1 MRGCIERRLIGRV
14 VEEEST
20 MDFKRLDLVRRSAT
34 PVELDV
40 VEAYANGRITRRQ
53 FIKRAT
59 VIGLSL
65 PAISAVIA
73 ACGPGAA
80 SVAPSAAGTTE
91 PGASAPPAAQGG
103 LIRVATQR
111 PVSIDPVGMQDLSG
125 YGIVSQSF
133 EYLATLSADGSDIDP
148 GLAETWTPNDDGSV
162 WTFKLRAGVKWQ
174 NGSDFTADDVVAT
187 MARLV
192 VAGNSG
198 LKGVIDEQ
206 SAKAT
211 ESKTVEFS
219 LLSPN
224 GNFPYL
230 VSVFNPQSVITP
242 KDYETGTTLDARRD
256 GTGAWKMESYDPAT
270 GATFSRNPTW
280 WGGTTPL
287 DATEF
292 LFFDATGPQVTAYQG
307 GQVDCIVQFDVLAG
321 EPLLSDPNTNVIA
334 TKAATHRQIWMRVDE
349 GQFAKKEVRQALA
362 FSLDRPAL
370 IEQLFKGRADLGN
383 DHVIA
388 PIYPY
393 FDESVPQRTRDIDKA
408 KSLLAAAG
416 TPTITATL
424 HAGQLLEIPDLAA
437 LVKSQA
443 AEAGFNLEVAVEN
456 LETFYNAQW
465 CPPEPKDPPCS
476 GAAELG
482 IVDYGH
488 RATPDVYLNAALK
501 SKGIWNSSQYASPE
515 FDAAFGE
522 FQAAIGVDAQKAA
535 CKKIETIL
543 NEDVAVALP
552 YWYNYLAGSS
562 KSFTGIYSSALGQ
575 MFFSSASKT
584 A

>member
-1 MRGCIERRLIGRV
+1 
-14 VEEEST
+14 
-20 MDFKRLDLVRRSAT
+20 MDYSRLDPVRRSAT
-34 PVELDV
+34 PLELDL
-40 VEAYANGRITRRQ
+40 VEHFVRGKITRRQ
-53 FIKRAT
+53 FVKRAS

-65 PAISAVIA
+65 SSVSAVIA
-73 ACGPGAA
+73 ACAPGT
-80 SVAPSAAGTTE
+80 PSATTAPASQA
-91 PGASAPPAAQGG
+91 PGASPSASASAALGG
-103 LIRVATQR
+103 SIRVATQR
-111 PVSIDPVGMQDLSG
+111 PVSIDPVAMQDLSG

-133 EYLATLSADGSDIDP
+133 EYLATLDKEGSDIDQ
-148 GLAETWTPNDDGSV
+148 GLATEWLPNDDGSV
-162 WTFKLRAGVKWQ
+162 WTFTLREGVKWQ
-174 NGSDFTADDVVAT
+174 DGSDFTADDVVAT
-187 MARLV
+187 MGRLV
-192 VAGNSG
+192 AAGNAG
-198 LKGVIDEQ
+198 LKGVIDEN
-206 SAKAT
+206 STKAT
-211 ESKTVEFS
+211 NPTTVEFT

-230 VSVFNPQSVITP
+230 VSVFNAQSVITP
-242 KDYETGTTLDARRD
+242 KDYEAGTTLDAKPN
-256 GTGAWKMESYDPAT
+256 GTGAWKMESYNPST
-270 GATFSRNPTW
+270 GATFSRNPDW
-280 WGGTTPL
+280 WGGMTPL
-287 DATEF
+287 DSTEF

-307 GQVDCIVQFDVLAG
+307 GQVDCIVQFDVLSG
-321 EPLLSDPNTNVIA
+321 EGLLEDQNTNVIA
-334 TKAATHRQIWMRVDE
+334 TRAATHRQIWMRVDE

-362 FSLDRPAL
+362 LSLDRDAM
-370 IEQLFKGRADLGN
+370 IQQLFKGRADLGN

-393 FDESVPQRTRDIDKA
+393 FDESVPQRTRDVEKA

-416 TPTITATL
+416 TPTINAVI
-424 HAGQLLEIPDLAA
+424 HAGQLLEIPDLAT
-437 LVKSQA
+437 LIKSQA

-465 CPPEPKDPPCS
+465 CPPEPKEPPCS

-501 SKGIWNSSQYASPE
+501 SNGIWNSSQYASSE

-522 FQAAIGVDAQKAA
+522 FQAAIGVEAQKAA
-535 CKKIETIL
+535 CTKIETIL

-562 KSFTGIYSSALGQ
+562 KKYTGIYSSALGQ
-575 MFFSSASKT
+575 MFFSSASQT

>member
-1 MRGCIERRLIGRV
+1 
-14 VEEEST
+14 
-20 MDFKRLDLVRRSAT
+20 MDYSRLDRVRRSAT
-34 PVELDV
+34 PLELDL
-40 VEAYANGRITRRQ
+40 VESYAQGKITRRQ
-53 FIKRAT
+53 FVKRAM

-65 PAISAVIA
+65 PAVSAVIA
-73 ACGPGAA
+73 ACSTTPPATG
-80 SVAPSAAGTTE
+80 APSASAAGGE
-91 PGASAPPAAQGG
+91 SPSAGASSAAPSGG
-103 LIRVATQR
+103 TIRVATQR

-125 YGIVSQSF
+125 YGMVSQCF
-133 EYLATLSADGSDIDP
+133 EYLCTLNKEGSDIDK
-148 GLAETWTPNDDGSV
+148 GLATEWNPNATGSV
-162 WTFKLRAGVKWQ
+162 WTFKLRTGVKWQ
-174 NGSDFTADDVVAT
+174 DGSDFTADDVVAT
-187 MARLV
+187 MGRLV
-192 VAGNSG
+192 AAGNSG
-198 LKGVIDEQ
+198 LKGVIDDK

-211 ESKTVEFS
+211 DASTVEFT

-242 KDYETGTTLDARRD
+242 KDYATGTTLDAKPN
-256 GTGAWKMESYDPAT
+256 GTGAWKIDSYNPQT

-287 DATEF
+287 DSTEF
-292 LFFDATGPQVTAYQG
+292 VFFDAVGPQVTAYQG
-307 GQVDCIVQFDVLAG
+307 GQVDCIVQFDVLSG
-321 EPLLSDPNTNVIA
+321 EPLLTDPNTNVIA
-334 TKAATHRQIWMRVDE
+334 TRAATHRQIWMRVDK
-349 GQFAKKEVRQALA
+349 GQFTKKEVRQALA
-362 FSLDRPAL
+362 LSLDRPAM

-393 FDESVPQRTRDIDKA
+393 FDDSVPQRVRDIDKA

-416 TPTITATL
+416 TPTINATL
-424 HAGQLLEIPDLAA
+424 HAGQLLEIPDLAT
-437 LVKSQA
+437 LIKSQA

-456 LETFYNAQW
+456 LDTFYGAQW
-465 CPPEPKDPPCS
+465 CPAEPKDPPCS

-515 FDAAFGE
+515 FDADFAE

-543 NEDVAVALP
+543 NDEVPIALP

-562 KSFTGIYSSALGQ
+562 KKYSGIYSSALGQ
-575 MFFSSASKT
+575 MFFSST
-584 A
+584 TQVG

>member
-1 MRGCIERRLIGRV
+1 
-14 VEEEST
+14 
-20 MDFKRLDLVRRSAT
+20 MDYSRLDLVRRSAT
-34 PVELDV
+34 PIELDL
-40 VEAYANGRITRRQ
+40 VESFANGRITRRQ
-53 FIKRAT
+53 FIKRAS

-65 PAISAVIA
+65 PAVSAVIA
-73 ACGPGAA
+73 ACGGGTSSA
-80 SVAPSAAGTTE
+80 APSVGGSAE
-91 PGASAPPAAQGG
+91 PGQSSAPVPSGG
-103 LIRVATQR
+103 SIRVATQR

-125 YGIVSQSF
+125 YGMVSQSF
-133 EYLATLSADGSDIDP
+133 EYLCTLNKDGSDIDK
-148 GLAETWTPNDDGSV
+148 GLATDWSPNDDGSV
-162 WTFKLRAGVKWQ
+162 WTFTLRPGVKWQ
-174 NGSDFTADDVVAT
+174 DGSDFTADDVVAT
-187 MARLV
+187 MGRLV
-192 VAGNSG
+192 AAGNAG

-211 ESKTVEFS
+211 DAATVAFT

-242 KDYETGTTLDARRD
+242 KDYATGTTLDANPN
-256 GTGAWKMESYDPAT
+256 GTGAWKIESYNPAT

-287 DATEF
+287 DSIEF
-292 LFFDATGPQVTAYQG
+292 LFFDSTGPQVTAYQG
-307 GQVDCIVQFDVLAG
+307 GQVDCIVQFDVLSG
-321 EPLLSDPNTNVIA
+321 EALFDDANTNIIA
-334 TKAATHRQIWMRVDE
+334 TRAATHRQIWMRVDE

-362 FSLDRPAL
+362 LSLDRDAM
-370 IEQLFKGRADLGN
+370 IQQLFKGRADLGN

-393 FDESVPQRTRDIDKA
+393 FDDSVPQRTRDVEKA

-416 TPTITATL
+416 TPTISAQL
-424 HAGQLLEIPDLAA
+424 HAGQLLEIPDLAT
-437 LVKSQA
+437 LIKSQA

-465 CPPEPKDPPCS
+465 CPPEPADPPCS

-501 SKGIWNSSQYASPE
+501 TKGIWNSSQYASSE

-522 FQAAIGVDAQKAA
+522 FQAAIGVDAQKTA

-562 KSFTGIYSSALGQ
+562 KKFSGILFERARPDVLLVGRPDCL
-575 MFFSSASKT
+575 T
-584 A
+584 D

>member
-1 MRGCIERRLIGRV
+1 
-14 VEEEST
+14 
-20 MDFKRLDLVRRSAT
+20 MDYSRLDPVRRSAT
-34 PVELDV
+34 PLELDL
-40 VEAYANGRITRRQ
+40 VEHFVQGKISRRQ
-53 FIKRAT
+53 FVKRAS

-65 PAISAVIA
+65 SSVTAVIA
-73 ACGPGAA
+73 ACGPGTPSATTAPGSQAPGA
-80 SVAPSAAGTTE
+80 SPSAAG
-91 PGASAPPAAQGG
+91 SAALGG
-103 LIRVATQR
+103 TIRVATQR
-111 PVSIDPVGMQDLSG
+111 PVSIDPVAMQDLSG

-133 EYLATLSADGSDIDP
+133 EYLATLDKEGSDIDK
-148 GLAETWTPNDDGSV
+148 GLATEWVPNADGSV
-162 WTFKLRAGVKWQ
+162 WTFTLREGVKWQ
-174 NGSDFTADDVVAT
+174 DGSDFTADDVVAT
-187 MARLV
+187 MGRLV
-192 VAGNSG
+192 AAGNAG
-198 LKGVIDEQ
+198 LKGVIDEN

-211 ESKTVEFS
+211 NPTTVEFT

-230 VSVFNPQSVITP
+230 VSVFNAQSVITP
-242 KDYETGTTLDARRD
+242 KDYESGTTLDAKPN
-256 GTGAWKMESYDPAT
+256 GTGAWVIESYNPST
-270 GATFSRNPTW
+270 GATFSRNPNW
-280 WGGTTPL
+280 WGGMTPL
-287 DATEF
+287 DSTEF

-307 GQVDCIVQFDVLAG
+307 GQVDCIVQFDVLSG
-321 EPLLSDPNTNVIA
+321 EALLEDQNTNIIA
-334 TKAATHRQIWMRVDE
+334 TRAATHRQIWMRVDT

-362 FSLDRPAL
+362 LSLDREAM
-370 IEQLFKGRADLGN
+370 IQQLFKGRADLGN

-393 FDESVPQRTRDIDKA
+393 FDESVPQRTRDVEKA

-416 TPTITATL
+416 TPTINAVI
-424 HAGQLLEIPDLAA
+424 HAGQLLEIPDLAT
-437 LVKSQA
+437 LIKSQA

-501 SKGIWNSSQYASPE
+501 SKGIWNSSQYASSE

-522 FQAAIGVDAQKAA
+522 FQAAIGVEAQKAA
-535 CKKIETIL
+535 CTKIETIL

-562 KSFTGIYSSALGQ
+562 KKYNGIYSSALGQ
-575 MFFSSASKT
+575 MFFSSASQT

>member
-1 MRGCIERRLIGRV
+1 
-14 VEEEST
+14 
-20 MDFKRLDLVRRSAT
+20 MDYSRLDRVRRSAT
-34 PVELDV
+34 PMELDL
-40 VEAYANGRITRRQ
+40 VENFAKGKITRRQ
-53 FIKRAT
+53 FINRAT

-65 PAISAVIA
+65 PAIGAVIA
-73 ACGPGAA
+73 ACSSTPPAATSGA
-80 SVAPSAAGTTE
+80 SAPAGSA
-91 PGASAPPAAQGG
+91 GASAPPATGG
-103 LIRVATQR
+103 SIKVATQR
-111 PVSIDPVGMQDLSG
+111 PVQIDPVQMQDLSG
-125 YGIVSQSF
+125 YGMVAQSF
-133 EYLATLSADGSDIDP
+133 EYLCTLSSDGSDIAP
-148 GLAETWTPNDDGSV
+148 GLAESWSPNDDGSV

-174 NGSDFTADDVVAT
+174 DGGDFTADDVVAT
-187 MARLV
+187 MGRLV
-192 VAGNSG
+192 AAGNSG
-198 LKGVIDEQ
+198 LKGVIDDK
-206 SAKAT
+206 STKAVDPT
-211 ESKTVEFS
+211 NIEFT

-242 KDYETGTTLDARRD
+242 KTYETGTTLDAKPN
-256 GTGAWKMESYDPAT
+256 GTGAWKIESYDPAT

-287 DATEF
+287 DSLEF
-292 LFFDATGPQVTAYQG
+292 LFFDAVGPQVTAYQG
-307 GQVDCIVQFDVLAG
+307 GQVDCIVQFDVLSG
-321 EPLLSDPNTNVIA
+321 EPLLADTNTNVIA
-334 TKAATHRQIWMRVDE
+334 TKAATHRQIWMRVDT

-362 FSLDRPAL
+362 LSLDRPKM

-393 FDESVPQRTRDIDKA
+393 FDDSVPQRERDVEKA

-416 TPTITATL
+416 TPTISATL
-424 HAGQLLEIPDLAA
+424 HAGQLLEIPDLAT
-437 LVKSQA
+437 LVKSQT

-456 LETFYNAQW
+456 LKTFYDAQW
-465 CPPEPKDPPCS
+465 CPPKGNPPCS

-501 SKGIWNSSQYASPE
+501 TDGDWNSSQYRSAE
-515 FDAAFGE
+515 FDAAFGD
-522 FQAAIGVDAQKAA
+522 FQKAIGVDAQKAA
-535 CKKIETIL
+535 CKTIETIL

-562 KSFTGIYSSALGQ
+562 KKFSGIYSSALGQ
-575 MFFSSASKT
+575 MFFSAASQQ